1 MDQQTHLF
9 VANVWLP
16 SREKFDKTMA
26 VQAGKQELPVA
37 TVSSAARRGG
47 RGKTPMRGK
56 TPYSIIFYKDR
67 KQAEDTDVFSF
78 IL

>member
-1 MDQQTHLF
+1 MLII
-9 VANVWLP
+9 
-16 SREKFDKTMA
+16 R
-26 VQAGKQELPVA
+26 A
-37 TVSSAARRGG
+37 TVCFALFELFHTVCVFCELVDRVRGG